1 MDRNTSERLI
11 RRFGFEKGLHLLN
24 VMTAR
29 DLGMI
34 PEKRIINFVE
44 NNIRFY
50 SVDDE
55 ATTQD

>member
-1 MDRNTSERLI
+1 MDRHYSESLI
-11 RRFGFEKGLHLLN
+11 RRFGFEKGLQLLN

-44 NNIRFY
+44 NNIQFY
-50 SVDDE
+50 NASDE